1 MTAAF
6 ILKCLQKGVSSAS
19 AQEILNQGPL
29 GLIYLEYKIPLLSCL
44 VIFGAKNRTPL
55 DTSKLV
61 QQLEPSGSLP
71 SIFFPLEDLKTQA
84 DFLCQL
90 N

>member
-1 MTAAF
+1 MTAGF
-6 ILKCLQKGVSSAS
+6 ILKCSQKGASSAS

-55 DTSKLV
+55 DTSKLT
-61 QQLEPSGSLP
+61 QQLEPSGSVP
-71 SIFFPLEDLKTQA
+71 SIFFPLEDLKTQT